1 MNLDLNNLALFLRV
15 AELGKIARAGEEFGF
30 SSTNTSQRI
39 RQLESEVGVSLFH
52 RSTRVVTLTH
62 DGEVFLEHARRIL
75 DDVEEAMMVFRGDAK
90 SVQGKLRISVS
101 SSYGRLYIV
110 PFIPEFTR
118 RYPEL
123 EIEIDFSDGLVDVV
137 EQGFDV
143 AFRIGELQ
151 SSSLLARKVSDN
163 PALLVASPAYLEE
176 HGVPESPE
184 DLKRHVCLPFGN
196 LRQWQ
201 FKDESG
207 KTHSVTVKGPVS
219 LNWGDAISDLVEAG
233 VGIGKAYYWH
243 AGPSLKA
250 GRVVRV
256 LPDYTLSPHTSIW
269 AVRPQGRLVPARLKV
284 FLAFI
289 QAVIARTNEE
299 RYGDL
304 LPPAPA
310 PEGG

>member
-137 EQGFDV
+137 EQGFNP
-143 AFRIGELQ
+143 AACW
-151 SSSLLARKVSDN
+151 LARYRTILPCWWHHQRIWKNMAFPNHPRTSRGMSAC
-163 PALLVASPAYLEE
+163 PLE
-176 HGVPESPE
+176 
-184 DLKRHVCLPFGN
+184 
-196 LRQWQ
+196 
-201 FKDESG
+201 
-207 KTHSVTVKGPVS
+207 T
-219 LNWGDAISDLVEAG
+219 
-233 VGIGKAYYWH
+233 
-243 AGPSLKA
+243 
-250 GRVVRV
+250 
-256 LPDYTLSPHTSIW
+256 
-269 AVRPQGRLVPARLKV
+269 
-284 FLAFI
+284 
-289 QAVIARTNEE
+289 
-299 RYGDL
+299 
-304 LPPAPA
+304 
-310 PEGG
+310 